1 LALSLHPTENVAVVP
16 VGRHD
21 EEYGVPRGWDDL
33 FISVNFTSMIAAK
46 N

>member
-21 EEYGVPRGWDDL
+21 EEYDYGVSREDL
-33 FISVNFTSMIAAK
+33 FISVNFTSMIAT
-46 N
+46 NN

>member
-21 EEYGVPRGWDDL
+21 EEYGVSRDDL
-33 FISVNFTSMIAAK
+33 FISVNFTSMIAPK